1 MERSKHSL
9 ENTQIVKAEEIS
21 LSSMDLQ
28 QQRMAERLYSQ
39 LGLDPVVEKVLKEYN
54 TNLRG
59 MDRATDKVF
68 GPFDVKG
75 RAESVA
81 KVSALMT
88 YSALHQQYT
97 KELDQMQ
104 DQMSEVAS
112 QRDRERANY
121 DTLVQKVA
129 DVVGGDYEQLKS
141 NYEDVV
147 DRLSDVEHLKLQTVV
162 LNQEKND
169 IVQRYESQLADLQR
183 EKSDVAQRYESQLA
197 DLQREKSDVMQRYEG
212 QIAVLQQER
221 TDTAAKYENEIKT
234 LREEH
239 GKAADDLRAQI
250 AERGERIDTLEEEKT
265 ALTGER
271 DDYVRQLEALRQAH
285 ADLEARYAELSGN
298 HDRLRTAGDSLENS
312 VTFEEI
318 RKRVGVEMHTFV
330 LNDSKVPDAVI
341 DGVGKFIDFKRY
353 FGLAAESGAR
363 EAVKQAVMNLSQA

>member
-1 MERSKHSL
+1 MEEEKNNL
-9 ENTQIVKAEEIS
+9 EHTQIVRAEEIS

-28 QQRMAERLYSQ
+28 QQRTAERLYSQ
-39 LGLDPVVEKVLKEYN
+39 LGLDPVIEKVLKEYN

-59 MDRATDKVF
+59 MDRATDRVF

-81 KVSALMT
+81 KVAALMT
-88 YSALHQQYT
+88 YSALHQHYT

-104 DQMSEVAS
+104 EQIGAAEG

-129 DVVGGDYEQLKS
+129 DVVGGDYEELKS

-162 LNQEKND
+162 LNQEKTD
-169 IVQRYESQLADLQR
+169 IVQRYESQLAELQR
-183 EKSDVAQRYESQLA
+183 EKSDVTQRYEA
-197 DLQREKSDVMQRYEG
+197 
-212 QIAVLQQER
+212 QIATLQQEK
-221 TDTAAKYENEIKT
+221 TDTAARHENEIRA

-239 GKAADDLRAQI
+239 SKASEDLRAQI
-250 AERGERIDTLEEEKT
+250 GERGQRIETLEEEKV
-265 ALTGER
+265 ALAAER
-271 DDYVRQLEALRQAH
+271 DEFVRQLEELRKAH
-285 ADLEARYAELSGN
+285 ADLEARHAELSGN
-298 HDRLRTAGDSLENS
+298 HERLKATGAGLETS
-312 VTFEEI
+312 IAFEDI
-318 RKRVGVEMHTFV
+318 KKRVGVEMHTFV

-341 DGVGKFIDFKRY
+341 DGVSKFIDFKRY

-363 EAVKQAVMNLSQA
+363 EAVKEAVVNLSRV